1 MGNKSHKTKSNNNYG
16 KLILI
21 GDINVG
27 KTSIVKRFIFNQFKD
42 NNNKTN
48 IFVYY
53 KKTIKLNNNQD
64 FNFNIW
70 DTFGQEKFRALAKV
84 FYHDCVIAILVYDI
98 TSKKSFENI
107 KNYWWEEL
115 KKNAQNSCTSK

>member
-1 MGNKSHKTKSNNNYG
+1 MGH
-16 KLILI
+16 
-21 GDINVG
+21 
-27 KTSIVKRFIFNQFKD
+27 
-42 NNNKTN
+42 
-48 IFVYY
+48 
-53 KKTIKLNNNQD
+53 
-64 FNFNIW
+64 IW
-70 DTFGQEKFRALAKV
+70 SRKKV